1 MEFGLDEEER
11 REEGRREMAEEEFL
25 RAVRGFGPS
34 KRKKRSARQR
44 RLVIGPFSPPAPP
57 ANSSSATE
65 VGFGIS
71 DFYFDVSIIL
81 SQNIQST
88 AVFWFRS
95 VYISLFILQQNR
107 GLLRFLLQKELRKS
121 DVGSLGRMVLPKKEA
136 EAHLPILMAREGI
149 YMCMEDMETFH
160 TWTFKYRFW
169 PNNKSRMYILEN
181 TGEFV
186 KRHGLKLGD
195 FVMLYRDDYR
205 QRYVLTPTL
214 PLHTRPDESRT
225 HQSVKSLQ
233 VIRGQKA
240 SYREAPA
247 APINDR
253 SGNIS
258 ENLAA
263 EDANFYDGYIYDEA
277 CQEMDAAFAFSADF
291 TVGLPDRILDSPAA
305 LESVPSLGSIENL
318 SLEDFS

>member
-71 DFYFDVSIIL
+71 DFYFD
-81 SQNIQST
+81 
-88 AVFWFRS
+88 
-95 VYISLFILQQNR
+95 QNR

>member
-205 QRYVLTPTL
+205 QRYV
-214 PLHTRPDESRT
+214 
-225 HQSVKSLQ
+225 
-233 VIRGQKA
+233 IRGQKA